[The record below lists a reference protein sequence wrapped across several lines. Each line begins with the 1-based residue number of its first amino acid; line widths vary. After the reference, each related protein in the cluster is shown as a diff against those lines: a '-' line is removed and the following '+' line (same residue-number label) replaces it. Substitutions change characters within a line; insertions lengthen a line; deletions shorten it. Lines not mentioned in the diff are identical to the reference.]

1 MIFKK
6 TGKVYAIK
14 EMSKTKIIDKN
25 SVDSIQG
32 EREILS
38 YLHHPFIVNMVYAFQ
53 DRDYLYL
60 VMDLLPGGNLRYH
73 LGLKKRFT
81 EEQTSKN
88 KIYNFYIF
96 FSNFKIEF
104 FIACILVGLEYIHK
118 SNIIHR
124 DIKPENLVFDSKG
137 YVRITDFGIA
147 KKYVINNKKDTSG
160 TVGYLA
166 PEVLLNENHNFSI
179 DYYSVGIITFE
190 FIFGHRP
197 YLGKN
202 KHEVKQL
209 VLTKQAQI
217 DYEDLPEYFM
227 YETADFVNGLIQ
239 RKPKNRLG
247 KNGISNIINHPWFE
261 GFNWENLKKKKLK
274 SPYIPKNGDNFNKK
288 YCLAKDKEGNETLER
303 YIQIKNDSNFD
314 DQFKFFS
321 STKIPNELKINLN
334 YSPDSI
340 HNSSYTNNISRNRN
354 DSKNDVKTQNICKN
368 LKNSIFESSN
378 SLIKSPSKNNSEILE
393 KYHIHQSNATS
404 VYGKHKIL
412 RNINKNNNLNGTFYL
427 NKDINSILFGI
438 NGSKKKNSASSHK
451 RVDSSRSMQSLKYI
465 KNSNDNYQN
474 NNNSNDNS
482 MSMIYGKNNNI
493 NFNSINKRNLDKSKL
508 LLDKKLPNI
517 NISLSKKK
525 SVFGNYVFNH
535 DNNQEFFA
543 KLSDRNKQ
551 KSKNMKMN
559 LDILKCNEQ
568 IINKSMSLTKR
579 QSNKKKSLFDY

>member
-1 MIFKK
+1 MTFKK

-53 DRDYLYL
+53 DRDFLYL
-60 VMDLLPGGNLRYH
+60 VMELLPGGNLRYH

-88 KIYNFYIF
+88 KIYIFYIF

-166 PEVLLNENHNFSI
+166 PEVLMNENHTFSI
-179 DYYSVGIITFE
+179 DYYSVGIITYE

-197 YLGKN
+197 YIGKS
-202 KHEVKQL
+202 KREVKQL

-227 YETADFVNGLIQ
+227 YESADFVNGLIQ

-261 GFNWENLKKKKLK
+261 GFNWESLKKK
-274 SPYIPKNGDNFNKK
+274 S
-288 YCLAKDKEGNETLER
+288 
-303 YIQIKNDSNFD
+303 
-314 DQFKFFS
+314 
-321 STKIPNELKINLN
+321 
-334 YSPDSI
+334 
-340 HNSSYTNNISRNRN
+340 
-354 DSKNDVKTQNICKN
+354 
-368 LKNSIFESSN
+368 
-378 SLIKSPSKNNSEILE
+378 
-393 KYHIHQSNATS
+393 
-404 VYGKHKIL
+404 
-412 RNINKNNNLNGTFYL
+412 
-427 NKDINSILFGI
+427 
-438 NGSKKKNSASSHK
+438 
-451 RVDSSRSMQSLKYI
+451 
-465 KNSNDNYQN
+465 
-474 NNNSNDNS
+474 
-482 MSMIYGKNNNI
+482 
-493 NFNSINKRNLDKSKL
+493 
-508 LLDKKLPNI
+508 
-517 NISLSKKK
+517 
-525 SVFGNYVFNH
+525 
-535 DNNQEFFA
+535 
-543 KLSDRNKQ
+543 
-551 KSKNMKMN
+551 
-559 LDILKCNEQ
+559 
-568 IINKSMSLTKR
+568 
-579 QSNKKKSLFDY
+579 